1 MLKVLGPYALTD
13 DPKWD
18 RSDGHMEVFQ
28 RSSIV
33 AMHPGGTA
41 EIPEGHHGP
50 PSRYRKTGEG
60 AGRKASVGEVEFLV
74 VNCVNGEEDGQVCP
88 QQA

>member
-18 RSDGHMEVFQ
+18 QSDGHMEVFQ

-41 EIPEGHHGP
+41 EIQKVIMARRLGIGRQVREQ
-50 PSRYRKTGEG
+50 
-60 AGRKASVGEVEFLV
+60 AGRLE
-74 VNCVNGEEDGQVCP
+74 
-88 QQA
+88 